1 MSDMLKNPFIGSGFA
16 TLVILV
22 IIILDHKY
30 NNNTR
35 TNKQYMRIT
44 VMIYITLFCLIHFVY
59 HEKSFGKQTGGSY
72 AVKDVE
78 SMLIG
83 RPDF

>member
-1 MSDMLKNPFIGSGFA
+1 MLKNPFIGSGFG
-16 TLVILV
+16 TLIILV

-35 TNKQYMRIT
+35 TNKQYLRIT
-44 VMIYITLFCLIHFVY
+44 IMVYGTLFGLIYFVY
-59 HEKSFGKQTGGSY
+59 NEKSLGKQIGGSNT
-72 AVKDVE
+72 VKGVE

>member
-1 MSDMLKNPFIGSGFA
+1 
-16 TLVILV
+16 
-22 IIILDHKY
+22 
-30 NNNTR
+30 
-35 TNKQYMRIT
+35 MRIT

-72 AVKDVE
+72 VVKDVE

>member
-1 MSDMLKNPFIGSGFA
+1 MLKNPFIGSGFA

-44 VMIYITLFCLIHFVY
+44 VMIYITLFCLIHFPY
-59 HEKSFGKQTGGSY
+59 
-72 AVKDVE
+72 
-78 SMLIG
+78 
-83 RPDF
+83 